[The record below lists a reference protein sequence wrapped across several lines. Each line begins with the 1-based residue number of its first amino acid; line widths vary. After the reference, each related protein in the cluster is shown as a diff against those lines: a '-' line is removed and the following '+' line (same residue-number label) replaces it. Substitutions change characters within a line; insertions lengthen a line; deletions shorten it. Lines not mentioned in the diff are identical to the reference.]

1 MSIYESMTLGEI
13 ETFEQIAQVPIDEIG
28 EPGTLKGKIYQAL
41 TFVWGKRANPALTM
55 EEVKAMTRAQADELL
70 VVAEDPK

>member
-1 MSIYESMTLGEI
+1 MSIYDSMTLGEI
-13 ETFEQIAQVPIDEIG
+13 EAFEQIAQVPVDEIG

-41 TFVWGKRANPALTM
+41 TFVWGKRTNPELTL
-55 EEVKAMTRAQADELL
+55 EDVKAMTRAQAEEIL

>member
-13 ETFEQIAQVPIDEIG
+13 EEFETIAQIPIDEIG

-41 TFVWGKRANPALTM
+41 TFVWGKRTNPALTLI
-55 EEVKAMTRAQADELL
+55 EVKAMTRNQADALL